1 MKNIIFVNNKLN
13 KNKKLIYEAESD
25 DKNIF
30 VMEFKNYDFMYTETE
45 QSEQSSDDLLYLF
58 ERNRTYKWVMASL
71 VYQS

>member
-30 VMEFKNYDFMYTETE
+30 VMEFKNYDLMYTET
-45 QSEQSSDDLLYLF
+45 EQSSDDLLYLF